1 MVVKNQYGMCVVELP
16 VCIHIYK
23 LTSVIRIIYCVLLV
37 IVHVDGK
44 YFFAEL
50 QICHTL
56 VLRHSQ
62 RSLCCSFPTT
72 NERCKGLNSA
82 PPTYLCSKSAGSQRN
97 RKTQWRRWHDGQDAV
112 AFFDACFDALVAVA
126 AFFISSSLHKIVCVW
141 GWMYMYESECECVGE
156 GYVSWLHG

>member
-1 MVVKNQYGMCVVELP
+1 MVVKNQYGMCVVDLP

-23 LTSVIRIIYCVLLV
+23 LTSAIRIIYCVLLV

-97 RKTQWRRWHDGQDAV
+97 RRTQRRRWRTRCSCVLWCMRWCTSRGDSFSHLVLPVQDRGRYIWLK
-112 AFFDACFDALVAVA
+112 DQA
-126 AFFISSSLHKIVCVW
+126 AEQLC
-141 GWMYMYESECECVGE
+141 GTR
-156 GYVSWLHG
+156 